1 MVTDTTAVNRAKDAA
16 SLVSREIG
24 LKVRARRN
32 ELGLTQTNLAHRI
45 GVSQQQINKYESG
58 IGRIPAEQLMKLCQ
72 TLRIELSSL
81 YRPFENVVEGSFA
94 EPERAPFVAEAL
106 ADKDTME
113 LVRTFQSIKD
123 KRLRR
128 KILDLIKTMARDP
141 GETPEPE
148 ESGNRF

>member
-1 MVTDTTAVNRAKDAA
+1 MVTDATAENKAKDTA

-72 TLRIELSSL
+72 TLHMELSSL
-81 YRPFENVVEGSFA
+81 FRPFENVVDGSFA
-94 EPERAPFVAEAL
+94 EPERTPFIAEAL

-123 KRLRR
+123 KRVRR
-128 KILDLIKTMARDP
+128 KMLDLIKTMA
-141 GETPEPE
+141 EEPE
-148 ESGNRF
+148 EAAESEPPGKRS